1 MAELEIHTESEHQ
14 ADPRGQKVGI
24 LAAVLAVG
32 LAMVTIA
39 SHRAHT
45 TGVLLRTEANDQW
58 AHYQSQRLKL
68 HNLEL
73 GEDLI
78 RLLASKNDATDRALE
93 RYKSEKDR
101 YDRESKKGQE
111 EARKKEIEGA
121 AVEQRALRYDFG
133 EGLLEIALVLTSLYF
148 ISRKM
153 LFPVIGIIAGVA
165 GVIIAITGI
174 AI

>member
-1 MAELEIHTESEHQ
+1 MAELEIHTESENGG
-14 ADPRGQKVGI
+14 DPRGQKIGI

-32 LAMVTIA
+32 LGMVTIA

-45 TGVLLRTEANDQW
+45 AGVLLRTEANDQW

-73 GEDLI
+73 GEELI
-78 RLLASKNDATDRALE
+78 RLLGSKNEATDRALE

-101 YDRESKKGQE
+101 YEAESKKVQD
-111 EARKKEIEGA
+111 EARQKEMEGD

-148 ISRKM
+148 ISRRM
-153 LFPVIGIIAGVA
+153 LFPVIGVIAGFA
-165 GVIIAITGI
+165 GIAIAITGFVH
-174 AI
+174 

>member
-1 MAELEIHTESEHQ
+1 MAELEIHTESEHGGD
-14 ADPRGQKVGI
+14 ARGQKIGI

-32 LAMVTIA
+32 LGMVTIA

-78 RLLASKNDATDRALE
+78 KLFGSRNETTDRALE
-93 RYKSEKDR
+93 RYRSEKDR
-101 YDRESKKGQE
+101 YEAESKNVQD
-111 EARKKEIEGA
+111 EARQKEIEGD

-153 LFPVIGIIAGVA
+153 LFPVIGIIAGTA
-165 GVIIAITGI
+165 GVIIAIAGFVI
-174 AI
+174 

>member
-45 TGVLLRTEANDQW
+45 TGVLLRTEANDHW

-78 RLLASKNDATDRALE
+78 RLLGSRNEATDRALE
-93 RYKSEKDR
+93 RYKNEKDR
-101 YDRESKKGQE
+101 YEGESKKVQD
-111 EARKKEIEGA
+111 EARQKEIEGD

-165 GVIIAITGI
+165 GVIIAITGFVV
-174 AI
+174 

>member
-1 MAELEIHTESEHQ
+1 MAELEIHTKSEHEP
-14 ADPRGQKVGI
+14 DPRGQKVGI
-24 LAAVLAVG
+24 LAALLAVG

-78 RLLASKNDATDRALE
+78 RLLGTKNAATDRALE
-93 RYKSEKDR
+93 RYRSEKYR
-101 YDRESKKGQE
+101 RRRIEKG
-111 EARKKEIEGA
+111 AGRSTPKEIEGEA
-121 AVEQRALRYDFG
+121 AERARC
-133 EGLLEIALVLTSLYF
+133 TT
-148 ISRKM
+148 ISVKGCWRSRWC
-153 LFPVIGIIAGVA
+153 
-165 GVIIAITGI
+165 
-174 AI
+174 